1 MKMVEKVR
9 FGFLGVAHFHSENY
23 GRVIKELPNSEVV
36 AVYEDDEK
44 LGKEYAEKFE
54 IKYYSTPD
62 DLLKRD
68 DIDAVVITAE
78 NAKHHGLA
86 IKAAEA
92 GKHIL
97 CEKPIAVTV
106 EQADD
111 MVKKAE
117 KAGVKFQTCFVMRY
131 HSTSILVKNLIE
143 EGRIGKVLALVG
155 TNKLNAS
162 LPLLRKWFTE
172 PELSGG
178 GAVMDHT
185 VHLADLIRWYTKS
198 EAAEVYTEIGR
209 NVNPDIKVEDN
220 FLTMLKMQNGAIG
233 HIDGSWS
240 YAAGLYTWGDVTMEI
255 LGTDGVILLDAFR
268 QNVYYI
274 GMDSPNDKLTWH
286 YYGCDP
292 DMEMVKSFVDCIL
305 NDKVPIATG
314 FDGRQGVA
322 ITLASY
328 ESAKTGKIVKPK

>member
-1 MKMVEKVR
+1 MVKKVI
-9 FGFLGVAHFHSENY
+9 FGFLGVAHFHSDSY
-23 GRVIKELPNSEVV
+23 GRAIKQLPNGEVV
-36 AVYEDDEK
+36 GVYEADEK
-44 LGKEYAEKFE
+44 LGKEYAKKFNIE
-54 IKYYSTPD
+54 YYDTPD
-62 DLLKRD
+62 KLLKRD
-68 DIDAVVITAE
+68 DIDAVIITAE
-78 NAKHHGLA
+78 NAKHYELA

-111 MVKKAE
+111 MIRKAR

-131 HSTSILVKNLIE
+131 HSTSTLVKNLIE
-143 EGRIGKVLALVG
+143 DGIIGKVLALVG
-155 TNKLNAS
+155 TNKLNSS
-162 LPLLRKWFTE
+162 LPLLRDWFTQ

-198 EAAEVYTEIGR
+198 EAVEVYTEIGR
-209 NVNPDIKVEDN
+209 NVNPRIKVEDN
-220 FLTMLKMQNGAIG
+220 FLTTMQMENGAIG

-240 YAAGLYTWGDVTMEI
+240 YASGLYTWGDVTMEI
-255 LGTDGVILLDAFR
+255 IGTEGVIFLDAFR
-268 QNVYYI
+268 QNIYYI
-274 GMDSPNDKLTWH
+274 GMESPNNKLTWH

-292 DMEMVKSFVDCIL
+292 DLEMVRSFIECIL
-305 NDKVPIATG
+305 EDKEPIATG

-328 ESAKTGKIVKPK
+328 ESAMLGKPVRPK

>member
-1 MKMVEKVR
+1 MVNKVR
-9 FGFLGVAHFHSENY
+9 FGFLGVAHFHSDSY
-23 GRVIKELPNSEVV
+23 GRAIKELPNGELV
-36 AVYEDDEK
+36 AVYEADEK
-44 LGKEYAEKFE
+44 LGKEFAKKFGIE
-54 IKYYSTPD
+54 YYD
-62 DLLKRD
+62 VADNLLKRD

-78 NAKHHGLA
+78 NAKHYDLA
-86 IKAAEA
+86 VKAAEA

-106 EQADD
+106 EQADE
-111 MVKKAE
+111 MIRRAK

-131 HSTSILVKNLIE
+131 HSTSTLVKNLIE
-143 EGRIGKVLALVG
+143 DGAIGRVLALVG
-155 TNKLNAS
+155 TNKLNSS
-162 LPLLRKWFTE
+162 LPLLRDWFTR

-209 NVNPDIKVEDN
+209 NVNPKIEVEDN
-220 FLTMLKMQNGAIG
+220 FLTTIRMENGAMG

-240 YAAGLYTWGDVTMEI
+240 YASGLYTWGDVTMEI
-255 LGTDGVILLDAFR
+255 IGSEGVILLDAFR
-268 QNVYYI
+268 QNIYYM
-274 GMDSPNDKLTWH
+274 GMESPNDKLTWH

-292 DMEMVKSFVDCIL
+292 DLEMVRSFIECIL
-305 NDKVPIATG
+305 EDKEPIATG

-328 ESAKTGKIVKPK
+328 ESARLGKPVRPK